1 MRLDMRQPVGL
12 FALQASLTYATIL
25 NQFAREGRLSG
36 SAFGIPGINATYD
49 YGG

>member
-1 MRLDMRQPVGL
+1 MRLRSEL
-12 FALQASLTYATIL
+12 FALQTSLISAAIV

-49 YGG
+49 YGM